1 MNRNEEYAALRAS
14 IAEPPQLEY
23 TVARALK
30 RSGKARRCVRLFGVP
45 AGSLAACFLGF
56 MLLVNLFPPF
66 ARACGGVPVLR
77 ELARAVSWSP
87 SLSAAVEHDYVQ
99 PVGQEESK
107 DGITARVEYLIVDQ
121 KQLEIFYSLDSD
133 RYEELEAD
141 ASIKLPDDKG
151 GYGSSSGSYG
161 TPNGELRQMT
171 VNFMELDVPEHLT
184 LLLDVY
190 QNTYEDDGAEPK
202 TNEESMEEAYFGPYA
217 REPDILTTFT
227 FDLSI
232 DPRFTAQGEI
242 VEVERTFQI
251 DGQTLTLERAE
262 IYPTH
267 LRLDFGYVP
276 ENTAWL
282 KGLEFYVENEQG
294 ERFDPVRNGLTA
306 SGEEASPSTVTYWMD
321 STYFSD
327 SKELTLYITQVRWLD
342 KERESIWMNVATGEH
357 DLLPDGAELAGIQR
371 LDSGNLLTFRAKEY
385 REGLMYSLWNGY
397 LDKNG
402 EEQSFSSSGS
412 SHTYDDPDTDEYL
425 DGSTSGAFY
434 ETVPLP
440 ADAGSEFWLKPVF
453 TRVADLPVPVKIP
466 IR

>member
-1 MNRNEEYAALRAS
+1 MNRNEEYVMLRAS
-14 IAEPPQLEY
+14 IVEPPQLEY
-23 TVARALK
+23 TVTRALK
-30 RSGKARRCVRLFGVP
+30 RNGKALRRVRLFGVP
-45 AGSLAACFLGF
+45 VGSLAACFLGF

-99 PVGQEESK
+99 PVGQEQSK

-133 RYEELEAD
+133 RYEELESD
-141 ASIKLPDDKG
+141 ASIKLPDNSD

-161 TPNGELRQMT
+161 TSNGELRQMT
-171 VNFMELDVPEHLT
+171 VNFVERDMPERLT

-190 QNTYEDDGAEPK
+190 QNIYENGGTEPN
-202 TNEESMEEAYFGPYA
+202 TREESMEETYFGSHD
-217 REPDILTTFT
+217 REPDILAAFN
-227 FDLSI
+227 FDLSF
-232 DPRFTAQGEI
+232 DPQFTAQGEI
-242 VEVERTFQI
+242 VEVGQTFQI
-251 DGQTLTLERAE
+251 DTQTLILERAE

-282 KGLEFYVENEQG
+282 KGLEFYVENERG

-306 SGEEASPSTVTYWMD
+306 SGDESSPSTVTYWMD
-321 STYFSD
+321 STYFRK
-327 SKELTLYITQVRWLD
+327 SKELTLYIEQVRWLD
-342 KERESIWMNVATGEH
+342 KGREKIRLNLVTGEH
-357 DLLPDGAELAGIQR
+357 DFLPDGAELAGIQR
-371 LDSGNLLTFRAKEY
+371 LDSGNLLTFRAKQY
-385 REGLMYSLWNGY
+385 RENNMYCLWNGY
-397 LDKNG
+397 LDENG

-412 SHTYDDPDTDEYL
+412 SYTYQDLDTGEYL
-425 DGSTSGAFY
+425 DGSTSGFFY

-440 ADAGSEFWLKPVF
+440 AAVGLEVWLKPVF
-453 TRVADLPVPVKIP
+453 TRVTDLPVPVKVP

>member
-1 MNRNEEYAALRAS
+1 MNRNEEYAALRSS

-23 TVARALK
+23 TVTRALQ
-30 RSGKARRCVRLFGVP
+30 RNGKARRRVRLFGVP
-45 AGSLAACFLGF
+45 AGSLVACFLGF

-66 ARACGGVPVLR
+66 ARACGDMPVLR
-77 ELARAVSWSP
+77 ELAKAVSWSP

-99 PVGQEESK
+99 PVGQEQSK
-107 DGITARVEYLIVDQ
+107 DGIIARVEYLIVDQ

-133 RYEELEAD
+133 RYEALEAD
-141 ASIKLPDDKG
+141 ASIKLPDNKG

-171 VNFMELDVPEHLT
+171 VNFVEQDVPEHLA
-184 LLLDVY
+184 LLLNVY
-190 QNTYEDDGAEPK
+190 QNTSENDEAEPK
-202 TNEESMEEAYFGPYA
+202 ANEESIAEAYFSPHA
-217 REPDILTTFT
+217 RNPDVLAAFT
-227 FDLSI
+227 FDLSL

-242 VEVERTFQI
+242 VEVNRAFQI
-251 DGQTLTLERAE
+251 DGQMLALKCAE

-276 ENTAWL
+276 ENSAWL
-282 KGLEFYVENEQG
+282 KGLEFYVENERG
-294 ERFDPVRNGLTA
+294 ERFDPTRNGLTA
-306 SGEEASPSTVTYWMD
+306 SGDEASPSTVTYWMD
-321 STYFSD
+321 STYFSE

-342 KERESIWMNVATGEH
+342 KDRESIWMNVATGEH
-357 DLLPDGAELAGIQR
+357 GLLPDGAELAGIQR
-371 LDSGNLLTFRAKEY
+371 LDSGNLLTFQARQY
-385 REGLMYSLWNGY
+385 RENNMYSLWNGY

-412 SHTYDDPDTDEYL
+412 SHTYHDPDTDEYL
-425 DGSTSGAFY
+425 DGSTSGIFY

-440 ADAGSEFWLKPVF
+440 AAAGSEVWLKPVF
-453 TRVADLPVPVKIP
+453 TRVTDLSVPVKVP

>member
-23 TVARALK
+23 TVTRALQ
-30 RSGKARRCVRLFGVP
+30 RNGKARRRVRLFGVP

-141 ASIKLPDDKG
+141 ASIKLPDNKG

-171 VNFMELDVPEHLT
+171 VNFMELDVPERLT

-190 QNTYEDDGAEPK
+190 QNTYKNDGTETK
-202 TNEESMEEAYFGPYA
+202 TDEESMDETYFAPHD

-232 DPRFTAQGEI
+232 APRFTAQGDI
-242 VEVERTFQI
+242 VEVERIFQI
-251 DGQTLTLERAE
+251 DDQTLILERAE

-267 LRLDFGYVP
+267 LRLDFGYAP

-321 STYFSD
+321 STYFSH

-342 KERESIWMNVATGEH
+342 KDRERIWLNLATGEH
-357 DLLPDGAELAGIQR
+357 GLLPDGAELAGIQR
-371 LDSGNLLTFRAKEY
+371 LDSGNLLTFRTRQY
-385 REGLMYSLWNGY
+385 RENNMYSLWNGY
-397 LDKNG
+397 LDENG

-412 SHTYDDPDTDEYL
+412 SYTYQDPATGEYL
-425 DGSTSGAFY
+425 DGSTSGVFY

-440 ADAGSEFWLKPVF
+440 AAVGPEVWLKPVF
-453 TRVADLPVPVKIP
+453 TRVADLPIPVKVP